1 MNCRRILGSLTDYL
15 HGETSVKVCDEIDR
29 HLDGCKR
36 CRIHVDTMKKV
47 ITLYQSWRDD
57 TIPKDT
63 SIRLKQVIAEEVR
76 SRAARKAH
84 RASKT
89 RKRPEIE
96 LNATLTTP
104 TILNNPTN
112 S

>member
-29 HLDGCKR
+29 HLDGCKK
-36 CRIHVDTMKKV
+36 CRIHVDIMKKV

-63 SIRLKQVIAEEVR
+63 SIRLTQVIAEEAR
-76 SRAARKAH
+76 KLEARKA
-84 RASKT
+84 RKASKT
-89 RKRPEIE
+89 RQRPRR
-96 LNATLTTP
+96 
-104 TILNNPTN
+104 
-112 S
+112 